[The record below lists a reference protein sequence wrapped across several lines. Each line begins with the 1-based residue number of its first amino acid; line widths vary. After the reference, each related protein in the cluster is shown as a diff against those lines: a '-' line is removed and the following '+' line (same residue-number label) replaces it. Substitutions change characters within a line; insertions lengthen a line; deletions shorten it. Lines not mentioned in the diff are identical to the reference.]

1 MITAIENSIQKPAV
15 ASAAQ
20 RLSPTARPLR
30 VVTNANPQTRERLRG
45 LGNVANGLIVKL
57 KNLGLDSDEDVQAFL
72 SLFKCT
78 RVISRGDDIVRV
90 GNSQK
95 ILTVMLSG
103 VACRYRITD
112 NGRRQI
118 FAFQYPGDFC
128 DYCRYVMPQHD
139 DAVAALTD
147 CLVGVIPHEGFE
159 RIIER
164 HPQISLAFWRNTVL
178 EARIFEERVSNG
190 TQRPAVER
198 IATLLCEQIFRLE
211 AAGIVGDVVP
221 LMQIDLADAAGLS
234 VVHVNR
240 TIQDLRE
247 LGALAKNSHG
257 IRVENKDR
265 LVQIAKFDASYLVGI
280 WTRSDRWK
288 ALAGHRDKAAEWDLT
303 ADRQAAD

>member
-1 MITAIENSIQKPAV
+1 MT
-15 ASAAQ
+15 
-20 RLSPTARPLR
+20 
-30 VVTNANPQTRERLRG
+30 LRG
-45 LGNVANGLIVKL
+45 PVGPDVANGLIVKL
-57 KNLGLDSDEDVQAFL
+57 RNLGLDSDEDVRAFL
-72 SLFKCT
+72 SLVKCT
-78 RVISRGDDIVRV
+78 RAIGRGDEIVRA

-128 DYCRYVMPQHD
+128 DYCRYVMPQRD

-178 EARIFEERVSNG
+178 EARIFEERVLNG

-198 IATLLCEQIFRLE
+198 IANLLCEQIFRLE
-211 AAGIVGDVVP
+211 AVGIVDHDIP
-221 LMQIDLADAAGLS
+221 LTQIDLADAAGLS

-247 LGALAKNSHG
+247 VGALSKNSHG

-280 WTRSDRWK
+280 WTRSDRRQK
-288 ALAGHRDKAAEWDLT
+288 LAGHRDKAAEQDLT
-303 ADRQAAD
+303 IYRRAAD

>member
-1 MITAIENSIQKPAV
+1 MTLGPGGPDV
-15 ASAAQ
+15 A
-20 RLSPTARPLR
+20 RL
-30 VVTNANPQTRERLRG
+30 V
-45 LGNVANGLIVKL
+45 VKL
-57 KNLGLDSDEDVQAFL
+57 RNLGLDSDEDGRAFV

-78 RVISRGDDIVRV
+78 RAIPRGDEIVRV
-90 GNSQK
+90 GSSQK
-95 ILTVMLSG
+95 ILTVILSG
-103 VACRYRITD
+103 VACRYRMTD

-118 FAFQYPGDFC
+118 FAFQYSGDFC
-128 DYCRYVMPQHD
+128 DYCRYVMPQRD

-147 CLVGVIPHEGFE
+147 CHVAVIPHEDFE

-164 HPQISLAFWRNTVL
+164 HPQISLAFLRNTVL

-190 TQRPAVER
+190 TQRPAIER
-198 IATLLCEQIFRLE
+198 IASLLCEQIFRLE
-211 AAGIVGDVVP
+211 AVGIVGDVVP

-257 IRVENKDR
+257 IRVENKGR

-280 WTRSDRWK
+280 WTRSDRRQE
-288 ALAGHRDKAAEWDLT
+288 LAGHRDMAAERNLT

>member
-1 MITAIENSIQKPAV
+1 MTS
-15 ASAAQ
+15 
-20 RLSPTARPLR
+20 RLMA
-30 VVTNANPQTRERLRG
+30 LRG
-45 LGNVANGLIVKL
+45 PVGPDVAKRLIFKL
-57 KNLGLDSDEDVQAFL
+57 RNLGLDSDNVRAFL
-72 SLFKCT
+72 SLFKWT
-78 RVISRGDDIVRV
+78 RTIGRGDQIVRV
-90 GNSQK
+90 GSSQK
-95 ILTVMLSG
+95 VLTVMLSG

-128 DYCRYVMPQHD
+128 DYYRYVVAKRD
-139 DAVAALTD
+139 DPVAALTD
-147 CLVGVIPHEGFE
+147 CLVGVIPHEGIE

-178 EARIFEERVSNG
+178 EARIFEERVLKG

-198 IATLLCEQIFRLE
+198 IAHLLCEQIFRLE
-211 AAGIVGDVVP
+211 AVGIAGHVVP
-221 LMQIDLADAAGLS
+221 LTQIDLADAAGLS

-265 LVQIAKFDASYLVGI
+265 LVQIAKFDASYLH
-280 WTRSDRWK
+280 
-288 ALAGHRDKAAEWDLT
+288 GHPSTSIR
-303 ADRQAAD
+303 RR

>member
-1 MITAIENSIQKPAV
+1 MITAIENSIQTPAV

-20 RLSPTARPLR
+20 RASRTARPLR
-30 VVTNANPQTRERLRG
+30 VVTNANPETRERLRG

-57 KNLGLDSDEDVQAFL
+57 RNLGLDSDEDVQAFL

-78 RVISRGDDIVRV
+78 RVIGRGDDIVRV

-147 CLVGVIPHEGFE
+147 CVVGVISHEEFRADHRTTSPDQPGL
-159 RIIER
+159 
-164 HPQISLAFWRNTVL
+164 LA
-178 EARIFEERVSNG
+178 
-190 TQRPAVER
+190 
-198 IATLLCEQIFRLE
+198 
-211 AAGIVGDVVP
+211 
-221 LMQIDLADAAGLS
+221 
-234 VVHVNR
+234 
-240 TIQDLRE
+240 
-247 LGALAKNSHG
+247 
-257 IRVENKDR
+257 
-265 LVQIAKFDASYLVGI
+265 
-280 WTRSDRWK
+280 
-288 ALAGHRDKAAEWDLT
+288 
-303 ADRQAAD
+303 

>member
-1 MITAIENSIQKPAV
+1 MTLGPGSPDV
-15 ASAAQ
+15 V
-20 RLSPTARPLR
+20 RL
-30 VVTNANPQTRERLRG
+30 V
-45 LGNVANGLIVKL
+45 VKL
-57 KNLGLDSDEDVQAFL
+57 RSLGLDSDDDGRAFV

-78 RVISRGDDIVRV
+78 RAIRRGDEIVQM

-103 VACRYRITD
+103 VACRYRITE
-112 NGRRQI
+112 NGRRHI

-128 DYCRYVMPQHD
+128 DYCRYVMPQRD

-147 CLVGVIPHEGFE
+147 CLVAVIPHKDFE

-190 TQRPAVER
+190 TQRPAIER
-198 IATLLCEQIFRLE
+198 IANLLCEQIFRLE
-211 AAGIVGDVVP
+211 AAGLLSDVVP

-280 WTRSDRWK
+280 WTRSHRRQE
-288 ALAGHRDKAAEWDLT
+288 LAGHRNIAAERDLT

>member
-1 MITAIENSIQKPAV
+1 MLPGRHRTGV
-15 ASAAQ
+15 
-20 RLSPTARPLR
+20 
-30 VVTNANPQTRERLRG
+30 PQGCGPKGGRMTSREPVG
-45 LGNVANGLIVKL
+45 PDAANGLIVKL
-57 KNLGLDSDEDVQAFL
+57 RNLGLNSDEGVRTFL
-72 SLFKCT
+72 SLFTST
-78 RVISRGDDIVRV
+78 RAIRRGDEIVRV
-90 GNSQK
+90 GSSQK

-128 DYCRYVMPQHD
+128 DYCRYVMPQRD

-178 EARIFEERVSNG
+178 EARIFEERVLNG

-211 AAGIVGDVVP
+211 AVGIVSDVVP

-257 IRVENKDR
+257 IRVENKDL

-280 WTRSDRWK
+280 WTRFDRRQE
-288 ALAGHRDKAAEWDLT
+288 LAGHRDKAAERDLI
-303 ADRQAAD
+303 ADGRVVGTN

>member
-1 MITAIENSIQKPAV
+1 MTS
-15 ASAAQ
+15 
-20 RLSPTARPLR
+20 
-30 VVTNANPQTRERLRG
+30 REPVG
-45 LGNVANGLIVKL
+45 PDAANGLIVKL
-57 KNLGLDSDEDVQAFL
+57 RNLGLNSDEGVRTFL
-72 SLFKCT
+72 SLFTST
-78 RVISRGDDIVRV
+78 RAIRRGDEIVRV
-90 GNSQK
+90 GSSQK

-128 DYCRYVMPQHD
+128 DYCRYVMPQRD

-178 EARIFEERVSNG
+178 EARIFEERVLNG

-211 AAGIVGDVVP
+211 AVGIVSDVVP

-280 WTRSDRWK
+280 WTRFDRRQE
-288 ALAGHRDKAAEWDLT
+288 LAGHRDKAAERDLI
-303 ADRQAAD
+303 ADGRVVGTN